1 MRSENMDTAVGS
13 SVLVRAFRLAL
24 SVEGLKPKTISD
36 YVREVERLGT
46 FLDGRPFETVTGTD
60 VREHIVNLG
69 DHLSAKTVRE
79 AQMALRRFFQFL
91 VQEGEIPKDPTR
103 EVKLV
108 RYRVVPQPIYT
119 DTEVRQLLAACD
131 LQTPNGVRNRA
142 LVTVLY
148 DTGVRSAELVSMQ
161 VPDWQRRSV
170 LVDGKTGM
178 RDVPLGI
185 ASIQAIERY
194 TRRWHV
200 DQGILWQGKKG
211 SLTASGVHQVIQR
224 LCGKADVADK
234 GVHAFRRAAAAQ
246 MKRLGMNDS
255 DILEVMGWS
264 SIAMLRRYTAK
275 VAAELAQLAHE
286 RYSPADAL

>member
-1 MRSENMDTAVGS
+1 MDTAVGS

-46 FLDGRPFETVTGTD
+46 FLGGRSFETVTGTD

-69 DHLSAKTVRE
+69 EHLSAKTVRE

-91 VQEGEIPKDPTR
+91 LQEGEIPKDPTR

-119 DTEVRQLLAACD
+119 DTEVRQLLATCD
-131 LQTPNGVRNRA
+131 LQTLNGVRNRA

-161 VPDWQRRSV
+161 VSEWVQPPRCIRA
-170 LVDGKTGM
+170 DGCT
-178 RDVPLGI
+178 
-185 ASIQAIERY
+185 AIPVA
-194 TRRWHV
+194 TRE
-200 DQGILWQGKKG
+200 
-211 SLTASGVHQVIQR
+211 A
-224 LCGKADVADK
+224 
-234 GVHAFRRAAAAQ
+234 
-246 MKRLGMNDS
+246 
-255 DILEVMGWS
+255 
-264 SIAMLRRYTAK
+264 
-275 VAAELAQLAHE
+275 
-286 RYSPADAL
+286 

>member
-1 MRSENMDTAVGS
+1 MDTAVGS

-69 DHLSAKTVRE
+69 DHLAAKTVRE

-108 RYRVVPQPIYT
+108 RYRVVPQPVYT

>member
-1 MRSENMDTAVGS
+1 MDTAVGS

-46 FLDGRPFETVTGTD
+46 FLNGRPFETVTGTD
-60 VREHIVNLG
+60 VREHIVSLG
-69 DHLSAKTVRE
+69 DRLSAKTVRE

-108 RYRVVPQPIYT
+108 RYRVVPQPVYT

>member
-1 MRSENMDTAVGS
+1 MDTAVGS

-69 DHLSAKTVRE
+69 DRLSAKTVRE

-108 RYRVVPQPIYT
+108 RYRVVPQPVYT

>member
-60 VREHIVNLG
+60 VREHIVSLG

-108 RYRVVPQPIYT
+108 RYRIVPQPVYT
-119 DTEVRQLLAACD
+119 DTEVRQLLATCD
-131 LQTPNGVRNRA
+131 LQTPNGVRNSA

-211 SLTASGVHQVIQR
+211 SLTTSGVHQVIQR